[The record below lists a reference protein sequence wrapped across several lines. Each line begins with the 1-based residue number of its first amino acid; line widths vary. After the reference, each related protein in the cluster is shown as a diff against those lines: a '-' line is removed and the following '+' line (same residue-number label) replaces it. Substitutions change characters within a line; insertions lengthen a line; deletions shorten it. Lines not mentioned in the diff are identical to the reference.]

1 MGKHKSN
8 MASALPRA
16 GEGDDVSWT
25 KSLACLP
32 KFSYFVI
39 HDHLKDCGKKEIG
52 DKAYKFFLE
61 NYVHDVYVCQ
71 LSESVSIVRARCH
84 RSQRKNEDPHKLQIE
99 VTDRNGE
106 ANISRAKC
114 SCKAGFVFIILCL
127 FLFGARSNTDKL

>member
-71 LSESVSIVRARCH
+71 LSESVSIVRACCH
-84 RSQRKNEDPHKLQIE
+84 RCQRKNKDPHKVQIE
-99 VTDRNGE
+99 VTDSNGE
-106 ANISRAKC
+106 AKISRAKC
-114 SCKAGFVFIILCL
+114 SCKTGFVFIIF
-127 FLFGARSNTDKL
+127 FLFRTRSNTDKL